1 MLGLGKVSW
10 SGCLMIVIKICHG
23 GHHVVMITRQLIMM
37 VNNYD
42 DVYSKLL
49 GWTWQRWC
57 KKFKITNRWKIAY
70 WLELNLLRLG
80 ETSVAGWDRN
90 EDCGGLGRH
99 ILEEYSV
106 LVQSQ
111 GDHEDE
117 NEDDLDDDG
126 DNDEDN
132 GAWDGTSWRS
142 IPSLSRA
149 KVIMMI
155 VMTIMKIYSVKYFPF
170 RLNTAAQLPRFLGP
184 EGSW

>member
-1 MLGLGKVSW
+1 M
-10 SGCLMIVIKICHG
+10 
-23 GHHVVMITRQLIMM
+23 
-37 VNNYD
+37 
-42 DVYSKLL
+42 
-49 GWTWQRWC
+49 
-57 KKFKITNRWKIAY
+57 
-70 WLELNLLRLG
+70 
-80 ETSVAGWDRN
+80 
-90 EDCGGLGRH
+90 GRH
-99 ILEEYSV
+99 ILEEYPV

-155 VMTIMKIYSVKYFPF
+155 VMMKIYLVKYFPF
-170 RLNTAAQLPRFLGP
+170 RLNMAAQLPRFLGP
-184 EGSW
+184 EGSWSAENFI